1 MFSLLSV
8 HPFKLSTSLSL
19 MAVDLNAHFQNSLIF
34 ICTQF
39 HLCQFFSLFRFK
51 KANIRSKW
59 SHLVGSTFNLFGRIE
74 CFTLVQIK
82 LIWPP
87 LSHCVCVFVLV
98 SLEIFYHSICALFL
112 CLFIAN
118 PFLHFFFPII
128 RNHAFDNFLC
138 KSISRRYKHLISL
151 RPIKFFVCVI
161 NKIYIYF

>member
-1 MFSLLSV
+1 MYTISSLPIFLSLSV
-8 HPFKLSTSLSL
+8 QESEYPFEMVSFGWLHFQFIWSNRMFYISSNKANMTPTLSL
-19 MAVDLNAHFQNSLIF
+19 
-34 ICTQF
+34 
-39 HLCQFFSLFRFK
+39 
-51 KANIRSKW
+51 
-59 SHLVGSTFNLFGRIE
+59 
-74 CFTLVQIK
+74 
-82 LIWPP
+82 
-87 LSHCVCVFVLV
+87 CVCVFVLV